1 MHPEVKNSLGWVV
14 KSLLVGSISLGI
26 AAPALMA
33 APGLDP
39 ETYYEIIFAL
49 NNERAQTIPNVNV
62 IDVVKI
68 GSREFLVITPHGLGG
83 DGKGSKGYVDLS
95 SVRSIL
101 PALKFERR

>member
-1 MHPEVKNSLGWVV
+1 M
-14 KSLLVGSISLGI
+14 KSYLPSTTS
-26 AAPALMA
+26 APRRFL
-33 APGLDP
+33 
-39 ETYYEIIFAL
+39 AL